1 MAQRYICTLS
11 REVQESANKELNE
24 PLNNKDRL
32 KAIDDLRHEFKK
44 KNPNIKLIRE
54 DDKFLL
60 RFLRGAY
67 FQINQA
73 IDTLKHFHLLKT
85 EWPEVYDK
93 VKNPQQLDEILCEG
107 VVCPL
112 QGRAKNGAAIIV
124 ARPELRHYSQPV
136 DVMAATWKIV
146 NMLLEDE
153 YTQIYGIVI
162 IKDFSNLK
170 IFDSDSFQNI
180 VVNIKTPLQMA
191 ESLHK
196 GIPGRIAAVN
206 FTNQP
211 AIFDLVY
218 CMLLPCFDES
228 TNNRF
233 FVHGEDFSLLHE
245 SIEQSILPQMFEGS
259 GPEIDVEGWKQQVI
273 SDSSLGI

>member
-1 MAQRYICTLS
+1 MKYF
-11 REVQESANKELNE
+11 VKELC
-24 PLNNKDRL
+24 
-32 KAIDDLRHEFKK
+32 A
-44 KNPNIKLIRE
+44 
-54 DDKFLL
+54 
-60 RFLRGAY
+60 
-67 FQINQA
+67 
-73 IDTLKHFHLLKT
+73 
-85 EWPEVYDK
+85 
-93 VKNPQQLDEILCEG
+93 LCKEG
-107 VVCPL
+107 
-112 QGRAKNGAAIIV
+112 QKNGAAIIV

-153 YTQIYGIVI
+153 HTQIYGIAI

-233 FVHGEDFSLLHE
+233 FVHRFLRDKNYCAKFLF
-245 SIEQSILPQMFEGS
+245 FE
-259 GPEIDVEGWKQQVI
+259 KNTQ
-273 SDSSLGI
+273 